1 MTGDPRAV
9 PSPKSSSSFD
19 ASAAVPGEPRIDKDV
34 AHAARVYD
42 YLLGGVDNFAVDREF
57 AEQMYA
63 NAGGVEQAR
72 TRVRAQ
78 RAFIGRA
85 VRFLAG
91 EAGIRQFLDLGTGIP
106 NSDNVHGVAKAT
118 APDSRVVYVDH
129 DPVVLAH
136 SHTLRASAD
145 SAAFLYGDMKDH
157 EDILARAADTLD
169 FDQPVALIFAGV
181 LHHFRDEDDP
191 QQMVHDYLAG
201 VPSGSYLVLDNIGA
215 EREESAKLGEVM
227 KDPQGAEFTLVPR
240 SRAELEPFFAG
251 VELVEPGLV
260 FIDHWRPDGPL
271 PEYETRHPCGVGR
284 KP

>member
-1 MTGDPRAV
+1 MTGESQAV
-9 PSPKSSSSFD
+9 PAA
-19 ASAAVPGEPRIDKDV
+19 ASGEPHIDKDV
-34 AHAARVYD
+34 ARAARVYD

-57 AEQMYA
+57 AARMYA

-72 TRVRAQ
+72 KRVRAQ
-78 RAFIGRA
+78 RDFIVRA

-91 EAGIRQFLDLGTGIP
+91 EVGIRQFLDLGTGIP
-106 NSDNVHGVAKAT
+106 NADDVHDVARRT

-136 SHTLRASAD
+136 SHTLRACGDQGA
-145 SAAFLYGDMKDH
+145 AAFVYGDMH
-157 EDILARAADTLD
+157 HHQDILAKAAETLD
-169 FDQPVALIFAGV
+169 LGEPTALVFAGV
-181 LHHFRDEDDP
+181 LHHFRDDEDP
-191 QQMVHDYLAG
+191 QAMVRHYLDA
-201 VPSGSYLVLDNIGA
+201 VPSGSYLVLDNIGK

-227 KDPQGAEFTLVPR
+227 RDPQGAEFTLVPR

-260 FIDHWRPDGPL
+260 FVDHWRPDGPL